1 MLTTT
6 RYRYGPVAVTQVWRH
21 DMAQASAPGIVLTAT
36 AISFANEWWDT
47 GTPNFRIPIA
57 GGLLALLLD
66 GVESAN
72 EGAGRGLAIIMFIT
86 VMLTPFKGKSPLET
100 LAGLAVAQ
108 PRTKTVS
115 ATNPNLLSP
124 QQVRARQVLHGE
136 AS

>member
-1 MLTTT
+1 
-6 RYRYGPVAVTQVWRH
+6 
-21 DMAQASAPGIVLTAT
+21 MAQATAPGIVLTAT

-57 GGLLALLLD
+57 GGLLSLLLD
-66 GVESAN
+66 AVETAN

-86 VMLTPFKGKSPLET
+86 VMVTPFKGKSPLET

-108 PRTKTVS
+108 PRTVS

-124 QQVRARQVLHGE
+124 QQVRARQAIHGE